1 MDIERGCCCGSS
13 QAAGSRSEGKP
24 QPATIM
30 RVRSRTCLE
39 RLRGEILEIERRG
52 AGEGEDDP
60 QARRWFVEARR
71 LNGVPDDRKEHG
83 RIGDSARPSGHSLQE
98 PAGPATFPAE
108 LSSRCPPRDA
118 PCLATGWP
126 EIDASLGGFP
136 LGGIH
141 ELFGV
146 EWADPPPLEAAV
158 RGGGRSPPGFVA
170 RGDRRSPWIPPM
182 GVAIRLAS
190 LALREIGGGC
200 TSASRL
206 ELPHRGVLWIG
217 RAIRPEP
224 DALCMPPDPRAPDAS
239 DSSRVDSA
247 LAARSFFLDPVQT
260 MPSGCSGGESRA
272 ESGRI
277 WAIEQAIRHE
287 AFAAIIADGRG
298 LTPAE
303 SRRLQVATAGRG
315 LPSLVLLLRE
325 PREIASRSIS
335 AFRWR
340 VDPCP
345 WDRDAV
351 DGGGLTRPCGTDDG
365 WARGFEGGLHGRAG
379 AWRLR
384 LLRGRTSLPARVRGL
399 IESDRGLVT
408 RVEMDP
414 WTHARFDR
422 WRSATDRHPSHRSAS
437 DRAGDGRPFGAATV
451 RSRRSCAG

>member
-1 MDIERGCCCGSS
+1 MDIERGDSCGPS
-13 QAAGSRSEGKP
+13 QAAGVGSDGKP
-24 QPATIM
+24 RPASIVG
-30 RVRSRTCLE
+30 VRSRTCLE
-39 RLRGEILEIERRG
+39 RLRGEILAIERRST
-52 AGEGEDDP
+52 GEGEDDP

-71 LNGVPDDRKEHG
+71 LNGVPGDPEEHDRLG
-83 RIGDSARPSGHSLQE
+83 ASARPCGHSLQE
-98 PAGPATFPAE
+98 PAAPASFPSE
-108 LSSRCPPRDA
+108 VRSRCSPRNA
-118 PCLATGWP
+118 PCIATRWP
-126 EIDASLGGFP
+126 EIDDSLGGFP

-146 EWADPPPLEAAV
+146 EWADPPPDEATV
-158 RGGGRSPPGFVA
+158 RDVGRRPPGLVP

-200 TSASRL
+200 PSACRRD
-206 ELPHRGVLWIG
+206 LPHRGILWIG

-224 DALCMPPDPRAPDAS
+224 DALCMPLDPRAPGAS
-239 DSSRVDSA
+239 DVSCVDSA
-247 LAARSFFLDPVQT
+247 LAARSFFLDPVPT
-260 MPSGCSGGESRA
+260 IPSGDSGGESRV

-287 AFAAIIADGRG
+287 GFAAIIADGRG

-345 WDRDAV
+345 WDQDTG
-351 DGGGLTRPCGTDDG
+351 DGGGLKRPCQTDGG
-365 WARGFEGGLHGRAG
+365 WERGFEGGLHGRAG

-384 LLRGRTSLPARVRGL
+384 LLRGRTSLPASVRGL

-408 RVEMDP
+408 RVQMDA
-414 WTHARFDR
+414 WAHARLDR
-422 WRSATDRHPSHRSAS
+422 WRSAADRHPSHRSAS
-437 DRAGDGRPFGAATV
+437 DRAGDVRPFGAATA

>member
-1 MDIERGCCCGSS
+1 MDIERVDCREPSHVAG
-13 QAAGSRSEGKP
+13 AGSDGKP
-24 QPATIM
+24 EPTSIV

-39 RLRGEILEIERRG
+39 RLRGEILAIERRG

-60 QARRWFVEARR
+60 QARRWFIEARR
-71 LNGVPDDRKEHG
+71 LNGVPDDLNEQG
-83 RIGDSARPSGHSLQE
+83 RRGDSVHPCGHSLQE
-98 PAGPATFPAE
+98 PPAPAPSPAE
-108 LSSRCPPRDA
+108 LHSRYPARDA

-146 EWADPPPLEAAV
+146 EWADPPPYEATV
-158 RGGGRSPPGFVA
+158 RGGSRRPPGFVP

-200 TSASRL
+200 PSPCRRD
-206 ELPHRGVLWIG
+206 LPHRGILWIG
-217 RAIRPEP
+217 RAIRPDA
-224 DALCMPPDPRAPDAS
+224 DALCTPSDPRAPGASDAS
-239 DSSRVDSA
+239 RVNSA
-247 LAARSFFLDPVQT
+247 LAIRSFFLDPVET
-260 MPSGCSGGESRA
+260 IPPGDSGGESRA
-272 ESGRI
+272 ESLRV

-287 AFAAIIADGRG
+287 GFAAIIADGRG

-340 VDPCP
+340 VEPYP
-345 WDRDAV
+345 WDRDTA
-351 DGGGLTRPCGTDDG
+351 DSGGLTRPCGTDG
-365 WARGFEGGLHGRAG
+365 GPERGFEGGLPGGAG

-384 LLRGRTSLPARVRGL
+384 LLRGRTSLTARVRGE

-408 RVEMDP
+408 RVGMDA
-414 WTHARFDR
+414 WAHARLDR
-422 WRSATDRHPSHRSAS
+422 WRSAADRHPSHRSAS
-437 DRAGDGRPFGAATV
+437 DRAGDVRPFGAATA